1 MLKYFH
7 FARIAFG
14 DHMSN
19 RLRMFTR
26 FLIYLVLLWVMVE
39 MWRVIYHSGHAPHD
53 IPFVDMAWYMGIA
66 QMMFFL
72 SPRLF
77 VIIDDDVRSGNLGY
91 FLNRPIPYLWMR
103 FTEGGGA
110 LCGNVLIY
118 YSAGTL
124 LAYLYI
130 GELPSNGWGA
140 LVLVMVLIFV
150 ASLIHL
156 LFQVISGLSALW
168 TNDAIFI
175 YHSYQKMFLLLGGI
189 YVPISLYPDFMG
201 GTFLKFLPFAAM
213 VGDPCSLFL
222 SGHTDG
228 FWSILALQ
236 IFWLIAVGAGAWA
249 MFGRALRK
257 VEINGG

>member
-1 MLKYFH
+1 MNKYLH

-14 DHMSN
+14 DHMNN
-19 RLRMFTR
+19 RLRIFTR

-39 MWRVIYHSGHAPHD
+39 MWRAIYDSGHVPAG
-53 IPFVDMAWYMGIA
+53 ISWVDMAWYMGIA

-77 VIIDDDVRSGNLGY
+77 VIIDDDVRSGNIGY

-103 FTEGGGA
+103 FTEGAGA
-110 LCGNVLIY
+110 LGGNVLIY
-118 YSAGTL
+118 YTAGVL

-130 GELPSNGWGA
+130 GQLPSGGWPTLA
-140 LVLVMVLIFV
+140 LVLILIFV

-168 TNDAIFI
+168 TNDAVFI

-189 YVPISLYPDFMG
+189 YVPIALYPDFLG
-201 GTFLKFLPFAAM
+201 GDFLKFLPFAAM
-213 VGDPCSLFL
+213 VGNPCSLL
-222 SGHTDG
+222 LPHHTDG
-228 FWSILALQ
+228 FWSILAMQ
-236 IFWLIAVGAGAWA
+236 AFWLGAIGLGAQ
-249 MFGRALRK
+249 MLFIKALRK